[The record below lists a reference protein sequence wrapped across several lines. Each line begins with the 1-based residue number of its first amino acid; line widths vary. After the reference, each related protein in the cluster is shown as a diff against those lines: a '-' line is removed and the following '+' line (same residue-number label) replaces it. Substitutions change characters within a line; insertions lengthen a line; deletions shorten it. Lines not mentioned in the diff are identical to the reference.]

1 MSGSTKA
8 DVMISYRIPECGIPA
23 KGGDNYAHELAALL
37 RKAGYTVFVD
47 VNALEVYV
55 SVDVDSVMKLHALH
69 TCMRLSSLLLQGGD
83 QFPDI
88 IQDAVRNCTAFVAIC
103 STSYGSTPFTKMEY
117 TLAYNKGK
125 TIIPVYHSGT
135 WPPSALEL
143 FLSGVNYVPKGSCA
157 TGPKAPSVGEVA
169 KQVVDAM
176 LAAKAKEELAK
187 ELEEKAKVNSSSFS
201 PVRPALHSTTHTRI
215 LAAC

>member
-1 MSGSTKA
+1 MRFT
-8 DVMISYRIPECGIPA
+8 
-23 KGGDNYAHELAALL
+23 
-37 RKAGYTVFVD
+37 
-47 VNALEVYV
+47 
-55 SVDVDSVMKLHALH
+55 HACAPPH
-69 TCMRLSSLLLQGGD
+69 QGGD

-88 IQDAVRNCTAFVAIC
+88 IQGAVLNCKAFVAIC
-103 STSYGSTPFTKMEY
+103 STSYGSTKYTKMEF
-117 TLAYNKGK
+117 TLAHSEGK
-125 TIIPVYHSGT
+125 TIIPVYHSGA
-135 WPPSALEL
+135 WPPPALKL
-143 FLSGVNYVPKGSCA
+143 FLAGVNYVPKGSCA